1 MGQEITEGSVAR
13 IGGRT
18 DKGVRR
24 FFDPI
29 RDAPGLP
36 KARRAPTDPD
46 NYRVSTWTDEDGR
59 VVAEC
64 GDLQGVVTDGENMDS
79 ALANITEAV
88 SAYLES
94 EGKARKF
101 NLVVE
106 RSG

>member
-1 MGQEITEGSVAR
+1 MGQEIAGSAAR
-13 IGGRT
+13 VGERT
-18 DKGVRR
+18 DRSIR
-24 FFDPI
+24 QSFNPI
-29 RDAPGLP
+29 RDASGLP
-36 KARRAPTDPD
+36 KAQRAPTDPD

-64 GDLQGVVTDGENMDS
+64 RDLQGVVTDGENMDS
-79 ALANITEAV
+79 ALANVAEAV

-94 EGKARKF
+94 EGETKKF